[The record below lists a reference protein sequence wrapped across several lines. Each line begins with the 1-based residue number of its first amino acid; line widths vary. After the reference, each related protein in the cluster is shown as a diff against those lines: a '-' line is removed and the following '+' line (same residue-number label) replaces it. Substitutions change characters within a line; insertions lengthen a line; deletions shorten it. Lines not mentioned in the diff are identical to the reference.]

1 MNMVAKVTLKDQI
14 VANLRTEILAG
25 RLAPGEIYNAGELA
39 ERYGASRT
47 PVREALLELES
58 KGLIHVS
65 AGVGFEVVQLSPAAV
80 RDYLEVR
87 ELLERTALR
96 GIAGQLDA
104 EQLATARSLAQR
116 LETMSVDA
124 EAVEY
129 LAANKEFHLYLV
141 GLYGNA
147 KITQLLADL
156 MDAQLLPPSHDDER
170 TAEEHRQL
178 LSAIEEGD
186 VDAVG
191 ALVSQHLD
199 LSRRTLA
206 LD

>member
-1 MNMVAKVTLKDQI
+1 MNMVARVSLKDQI

-25 RLAPGEIYNAGELA
+25 RLAPGEIYNAGDVA

-65 AGVGFEVVQLSPAAV
+65 AGVGFEVVRLSPAAV

-96 GIAGQLDA
+96 GIAGQLTH
-104 EQLATARSLAQR
+104 EQLDTARELASR
-116 LETMSVDA
+116 LERLSVDGD
-124 EAVEY
+124 AVEY
-129 LAANKEFHLYLV
+129 LEVNKQFHLYLV
-141 GLYGNA
+141 AQYGNA
-147 KITQLLADL
+147 KITQLLAEL
-156 MDAQLLPPSHDDER
+156 MDAQLLPPGHEDAR
-170 TAEEHRQL
+170 TAEEHRRL
-178 LSAIEEGD
+178 LEAIEVGD

-191 ALVSQHLD
+191 NLVAQHLD
-199 LSRRTLA
+199 LSRRTWA
-206 LD
+206 AV